1 MHSQRVRHDWATE
14 LNWIEI
20 YAYIKCF
27 LRIYF
32 GASKV
37 ALMVKNL
44 PASAPDGRSRGVQP
58 PDQGDR
64 VRKEMA
70 THSSILAGRIPWTEE
85 PGRQQSAGSKI
96 VWHHWPQCSSKKI
109 FYQLLPSGRG
119 LGVSAE
125 EVTFHFQWLRLCLPV
140 QQMKVRSLVRDY
152 DPTSHGVWPKSEKD
166 SWDSFKITK
175 TLSICNVLSW
185 LFSFKMAGLGKIH
198 LRTLLQPLDLPWNM
212 EITLFPH
219 SALFPSFTRAHRT
232 SLNMYATQADLPLYP
247 LQ

>member
-125 EVTFHFQWLRLCLPV
+125 EVTFHL
-140 QQMKVRSLVRDY
+140 KVSLELQFLTQEFFAEGLFEHLEYGLFFFMLSVLKQFVIN
-152 DPTSHGVWPKSEKD
+152 VWATVSRIYP
-166 SWDSFKITK
+166 FF
-175 TLSICNVLSW
+175 TLSNTLPHPYWTQHGPRSQV
-185 LFSFKMAGLGKIH
+185 
-198 LRTLLQPLDLPWNM
+198 LLQPPCGG
-212 EITLFPH
+212 
-219 SALFPSFTRAHRT
+219 
-232 SLNMYATQADLPLYP
+232 
-247 LQ
+247 